1 MKNTNTT
8 IKNNTMNTISKG
20 EITMTTKKTNKIKM
34 RIIAAVLAV
43 ISTISLTTLAATSVS
58 AATTDKPATSTKLS
72 YEEQKKKDLEEVK
85 KAKDGKEA
93 FRIWQK
99 IYDRMD
105 AEAKA
110 PKPDPIDH
118 KGMTTVKTNSE
129 EKDYN
134 TFAEALEQAI
144 KAKNAS
150 IKLHADQYEK
160 MNLTIPDGCDIN
172 IDLNGF
178 LMQSDGNLFT
188 VNNGGVLHVSNGIL
202 AEGLSAV
209 KANGTVYLN
218 KVTFR
223 HATNSAVNVA
233 QGVKAIITNC
243 TFEDN
248 RGERGGAIY
257 MPGEVYGSNIENN
270 TFINNTASKE
280 GGAVYTSTPIKNCT
294 FKYNK
299 SAGNGGAVYYGHSV
313 LAIHDCNFE
322 GNSAEGHGGALYMTA
337 FNEILGNLFKDNHSD
352 RSGGA
357 IYVPEDIKAK
367 ITFSKFFNNTA
378 FGSGGGIYVGDHS
391 KLEAFAL
398 TLTGN
403 EAHNKGGA
411 IYLGALSSSNHYFD
425 AMTITNNKAATGGG
439 VYCDAGFAK
448 AADVYLSRDIIVKDN
463 ENSNFYL
470 VKNCGKKAVLY
481 TTRDFFNDKSN
492 VYVNS
497 SESGERAVVSLE
509 EKFHENAFHGDNG
522 RGLERGSLHNYTLYI
537 Q

>member
-1 MKNTNTT
+1 MKNTTINTNT
-8 IKNNTMNTISKG
+8 NNNKKGENTMR
-20 EITMTTKKTNKIKM
+20 KTNKKT
-34 RIIAAVLAV
+34 RIIAAILAIV
-43 ISTISLTTLAATSVS
+43 TAISVAAFATASAS
-58 AATTDKPATSTKLS
+58 AAEAAGQATTVQSDKDA
-72 YEEQKKKDLEEVK
+72 QKAKDLEELK

-93 FRIWQK
+93 LEIFQRI
-99 IYDRMD
+99 IDRN
-105 AEAKA
+105 ERKRNE

-118 KGMTTVKTNSE
+118 KGMTTVKTDSE

-134 TFAEALEQAI
+134 TFAEALKQAI

-178 LMQSDGNLFT
+178 FIQSDGDLFT
-188 VNNGGVLHVSNGIL
+188 VNGGGVLHVSNGTL
-202 AEGLSAV
+202 MGAASSV
-209 KANGTVYLN
+209 KANGTAYLN

-270 TFINNTASKE
+270 TFINNTASRE
-280 GGAVYTSTPIKNCT
+280 GGAVYTSTPIRNCT

-313 LAIHDCNFE
+313 LAIKDCNFE
-322 GNSAEGHGGALYMTA
+322 GNSAEGHGGALYTTA

-352 RSGGA
+352 KNGGA
-357 IYVPEDIKAK
+357 IYVPEDINAK
-367 ITFSKFFNNTA
+367 ISFSKFFNNTA
-378 FGSGGGIYVGDHS
+378 FGSGGGIYVDDHS
-391 KLEAFAL
+391 KLDAFAL

-411 IYLGALSSSNHYFD
+411 IYLGALSSSDHCFD
-425 AMTITNNKAATGGG
+425 AMTITNNKAAKGGG

-448 AADVYLSRDIIVKDN
+448 AADVYLSSEIIVKDN

-481 TTRDFFNDKSN
+481 TTKSFLNDKSN

-522 RGLERGSLHNYTLYI
+522 RALERGSLHNYTLYI